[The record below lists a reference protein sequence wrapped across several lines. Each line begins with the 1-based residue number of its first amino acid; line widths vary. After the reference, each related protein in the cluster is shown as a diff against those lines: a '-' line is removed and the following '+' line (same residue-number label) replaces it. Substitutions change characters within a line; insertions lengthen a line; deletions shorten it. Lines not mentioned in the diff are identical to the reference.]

1 MKNPTLI
8 KLRDFGPISPEEL
21 NRILR
26 SLISLKKEYNE
37 YTQEIHTYTASI
49 VPGTSLTV
57 KNDILSS
64 IEETVT
70 CGHASCTKRILSIIG
85 DLKTHQEY

>member
-1 MKNPTLI
+1 MKDLSLI
-8 KLRDFGPISPEEL
+8 KLKDFSPISSEEL

-26 SLISLKKEYNE
+26 SLVSLKKEYNE
-37 YTQEIHTYTASI
+37 YTHEISIYTASI

-57 KNDILSS
+57 KSDILSS

-70 CGHASCTKRILSIIG
+70 CGHASCTKRILDIIG
-85 DLKTHQEY
+85 DLETHQEY